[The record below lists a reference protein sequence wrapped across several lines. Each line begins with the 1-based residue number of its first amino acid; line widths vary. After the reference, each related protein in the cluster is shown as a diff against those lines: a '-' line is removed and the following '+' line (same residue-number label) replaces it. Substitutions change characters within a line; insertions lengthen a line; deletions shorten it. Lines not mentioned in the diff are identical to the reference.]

1 MWKKSVYSLK
11 SIWSRTFLMGIK
23 RKKKDN
29 KKRKKS

>member
-1 MWKKSVYSLK
+1 
-11 SIWSRTFLMGIK
+11 MGIK